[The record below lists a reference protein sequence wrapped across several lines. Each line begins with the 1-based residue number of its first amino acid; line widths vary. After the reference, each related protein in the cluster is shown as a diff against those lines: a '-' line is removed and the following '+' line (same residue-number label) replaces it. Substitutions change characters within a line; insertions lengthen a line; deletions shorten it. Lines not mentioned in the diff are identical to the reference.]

1 MAEDCEG
8 LSISLSLESFLF
20 HSRCSVMVGRGHL
33 LVPHGRL
40 GDVVGRIVA
49 LGSAVTAANAWLLE
63 FLLIA
68 AFIALIM
75 AELCSSSAALGP
87 TIFVLMLFGGV
98 STTMTTMPSKSVI
111 ARVFGSSLALFDFQG
126 LQSLLGFDQ
135 IEKLTPQGPLI
146 FAVCD
151 SIACWLCRYLYFWFG
166 GEWHLHLCAVFF
178 IAGSSDRCAW
188 RHLQGF
194 YCQQPLKA
202 SSHVIFVR
210 SSDCIKSG
218 TLNCDYDSEFVAHRS

>member
-1 MAEDCEG
+1 
-8 LSISLSLESFLF
+8 
-20 HSRCSVMVGRGHL
+20 MVGRGHL

-87 TIFVLMLFGGV
+87 TIFVLMLFSGV

-111 ARVFGSSLALFDFQG
+111 ARVLVPHWHCLTFKACNRSWALIR
-126 LQSLLGFDQ
+126 L
-135 IEKLTPQGPLI
+135 
-146 FAVCD
+146 
-151 SIACWLCRYLYFWFG
+151 
-166 GEWHLHLCAVFF
+166 
-178 IAGSSDRCAW
+178 
-188 RHLQGF
+188 
-194 YCQQPLKA
+194 
-202 SSHVIFVR
+202 R
-210 SSDCIKSG
+210 S
-218 TLNCDYDSEFVAHRS
+218 